1 MSYFHSTSS
10 AKRPKC
16 WKAIVEDF
24 SDETHEAMLSSLS
37 YYRVPGQ
44 ILYVDRPYREDRH
57 GHLEQRFRVDLP
69 TIPERPK
76 KTVAEGNRSG
86 SAPYRKRRGNSL
98 AARAGGGPGKEAPV
112 RTAS

>member
-1 MSYFHSTSS
+1 MSYFYSPSSTE
-10 AKRPKC
+10 RPKC

-24 SDETHEAMLSSLS
+24 SDETHEAMLSSLI

-57 GHLEQRFRVDLP
+57 GHLEQRFKVDLP

-76 KTVAEGNRSG
+76 KTKPKAVRPPWNSG
-86 SAPYRKRRGNSL
+86 TRGRKHIYL
-98 AARAGGGPGKEAPV
+98 
-112 RTAS
+112 